1 MLLDHTRNSPPI
13 CIQLTIIYFRILATT
28 APIQTTTAATTT
40 RSTTELPP
48 NVDMT
53 ELIITV
59 QIGRTVFDIE
69 RGNKYSWNTK
79 QLGKE
84 LYCVKHERK

>member
-1 MLLDHTRNSPPI
+1 
-13 CIQLTIIYFRILATT
+13 
-28 APIQTTTAATTT
+28 
-40 RSTTELPP
+40 
-48 NVDMT
+48 MT